1 MTEPWLRGPL
11 EGVHPLL
18 APIFYS
24 FQQAREDLRLWTAGT
39 TTEQLWA
46 RPLGLGSIGF
56 HIRHI
61 GGSVER
67 LLTYAVGRQLSASQL
82 SEIEQEMQPGQ
93 ELCDLLIELDRR
105 LTAAELLVRTLDPAS
120 LAEPREVG
128 RKRLPTTLGGL
139 LTHIAEHTQRH
150 VGEVII
156 TAKVTVKVVKSEPSP
171 RDKEAA
177 RP

>member
-11 EGVHPLL
+11 EDVHPLL

-24 FQQAREDLRLWTAGT
+24 FQQAREDLRHWTAGIT
-39 TTEQLWA
+39 SEQLWA
-46 RPLGLGSIGF
+46 RPMGLGSIGF

-67 LLTYAVGRQLSASQL
+67 LLAYAVGGQLSETQL
-82 SEIEQEMQPGQ
+82 SEIEKEMDPGQ
-93 ELCDLLIELDRR
+93 ALDDLLIELDRR
-105 LTAAELLVRTLDPAS
+105 LTAAEQLVRTLDPAS
-120 LAEPREVG
+120 LAEARQVG

-139 LTHIAEHTQRH
+139 LTHIAEHAQRH
-150 VGEVII
+150 VGEAI
-156 TAKVTVKVVKSEPSP
+156 VTVKVVRWETTR
-171 RDKEAA
+171 RDTESA

>member
-11 EGVHPLL
+11 EDVHPLL

-24 FQQAREDLRLWTAGT
+24 FQQAREDLRHWTAGI

-46 RPLGLGSIGF
+46 RPMGFGSIGF
-56 HIRHI
+56 HVRHI

-67 LLTYAVGRQLSASQL
+67 LLTYAVGGELSESQL
-82 SEIEQEMQPGQ
+82 SEIEKEMEPGQ
-93 ELCDLLIELDRR
+93 ELSDLLIELDRR
-105 LTAAELLVRTLDPAS
+105 LTAAEQLVRTLDPAS
-120 LAEPREVG
+120 LAEPRQVG

-150 VGEVII
+150 VGEAI
-156 TAKVTVKVVKSEPSP
+156 VTVKVVKSEAIP
-171 RDKEAA
+171 RDTESA